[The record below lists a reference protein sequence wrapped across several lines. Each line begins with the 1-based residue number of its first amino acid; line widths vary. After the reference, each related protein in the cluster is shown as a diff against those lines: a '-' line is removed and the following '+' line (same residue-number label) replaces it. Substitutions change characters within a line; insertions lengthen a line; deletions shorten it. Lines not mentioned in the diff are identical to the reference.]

1 MCHSSTSPLRY
12 SYSKGLNVNRGSSLS
27 SVTSA
32 CPANS
37 RAVKSPPT
45 PPPMITT
52 FAFEFILLP
61 SSGEM
66 SETLKWYQSR
76 SDNAQHSVGAKLNLS
91 HDQALILTQRAQR
104 YSQRNAKTVFPSD
117 LCERLCDLCV

>member
-37 RAVKSPPT
+37 RAVKSPPK

-66 SETLKWYQSR
+66 SETLKWYQSL
-76 SDNAQHSVGAKLNLS
+76 SCNAQHLGV
-91 HDQALILTQRAQR
+91 QALVSRGGRVDPALK
-104 YSQRNAKTVFPSD
+104 S
-117 LCERLCDLCV
+117 LCHDSTW